1 MPKAATGGVLCEK
14 CQVLKQILFIDP
26 RKFVKAVREHYQCLG
41 ATSRNFETLSSLNSL
56 FIEVIELLRM
66 ARRVL
71 RVYRQILR
79 VDKRVLRAGKRV
91 LRVNKLVLR
100 VGKEC

>member
-14 CQVLKQILFIDP
+14 CQVLKQILFSDP
-26 RKFVKAVREHYQCLG
+26 RKFVKTVREHYQCLG
-41 ATSRNFETLSSLNSL
+41 ATSQNFEALSSLNSL

-71 RVYRQILR
+71 RVYRQILG
-79 VDKRVLRAGKRV
+79 VDKRVLRADKRV
-91 LRVNKLVLR
+91 LRVDKLVLR
-100 VGKEC
+100 VGKEF